1 MVFLL
6 HRCSQVAEA
15 IFAARV
21 ERITS
26 RQLEVLVIVRR
37 NPGVS
42 QADICQL
49 SGIDRS
55 TLSDVVGRLMSH
67 GLLMRQRHADD
78 ARQYEVRP
86 TERGLDLLERLMPE
100 LDNIEEALV
109 SELSNEERSSLMAL
123 LQRLSTS
130 AFARDSN
137 VVASQRSNEGDQK
150 KHERFVPD
158 LGPPSTART
167 QASASA
173 ATNPAEIED

>member
-1 MVFLL
+1 LAEASAFRKFRGIHVSSRPIFVVPELESSMVFLL

-55 TLSDVVGRLMSH
+55 TLSDVVGRLISH

-100 LDNIEEALV
+100 LDN
-109 SELSNEERSSLMAL
+109 
-123 LQRLSTS
+123 
-130 AFARDSN
+130 
-137 VVASQRSNEGDQK
+137 
-150 KHERFVPD
+150 
-158 LGPPSTART
+158 
-167 QASASA
+167 
-173 ATNPAEIED
+173 